1 MTCSPQDQLPVFAV
15 AQMNSQDSIAQNLAN
30 TALLMQQA
38 HEQHA
43 SLLVL
48 PENFACF
55 AAGQQ
60 LKTAERFDELQQQL
74 QQLAATYHLWLV
86 AGSMPCPY
94 RPNGQT
100 VPNSRVRST
109 SLLIS
114 PEAKTVARYDKIHL
128 FDVQVG
134 DNTGSYQESA
144 TFEPGD
150 EVVVANTPFGQLGM
164 MICYDLRFPEL
175 ALALRKQEAD
185 FLTAPSAFTEMTGR
199 LHWQLLLR
207 ARAADTQCY
216 VLGAGQ
222 QGTHGTQPPLR
233 HTWGHSAIS
242 NAAGEIV
249 AERTEAGMGI
259 LTATFDQNAIQKR
272 RESMPLMQ
280 HRRLGLLKDF

>member
-1 MTCSPQDQLPVFAV
+1 MFAV
-15 AQMNSQDSIAQNLAN
+15 AQMNSQDSIDQNLAN
-30 TALLMQQA
+30 ATLLMQQA
-38 HEQHA
+38 REQQA

-60 LKTAERFDELQQQL
+60 ARTAERFDELQHQL
-74 QQLAATYHLWLV
+74 QQLAATHNLWLV
-86 AGSMPCPY
+86 AGSIPCPY
-94 RPNGQT
+94 RPDGQT
-100 VPNSRVRST
+100 VPEGRVRST

-114 PEAKTVARYDKIHL
+114 PDGSTAARYDKIHL

-134 DNTGSYQESA
+134 DTTGSYQESA
-144 TFEPGD
+144 TFEPGED
-150 EVVVANTPFGQLGM
+150 VVVANTPFGRLGM
-164 MICYDLRFPEL
+164 MVCYDLRFPEL
-175 ALALRKQEAD
+175 ALALRRQGAD
-185 FLTAPSAFTEMTGR
+185 VLTAPSAFTEMTGR

-222 QGTHGTQPPLR
+222 QGTHGSRQ
-233 HTWGHSAIS
+233 TWGHCAIS

-249 AERTEAGMGI
+249 AERTDAGMGI
-259 LTATFDQNAIQKR
+259 VTAKFDLQAVQKR
-272 RESMPLMQ
+272 RESMPLLQ

>member
-1 MTCSPQDQLPVFAV
+1 MPVFAV

-38 HEQHA
+38 REQHV

-86 AGSMPCPY
+86 AGSIPCPY

-114 PEAKTVARYDKIHL
+114 PEGKTVARYDKIHL

-150 EVVVANTPFGQLGM
+150 EIVVANTPFGRLGM

-175 ALALRKQEAD
+175 ALALRKQGAD

-222 QGTHGTQPPLR
+222 QGTHGTRQPLR
-233 HTWGHSAIS
+233 QTWGHSAIS

-259 LTATFDQNAIQKR
+259 VAATFDHTTIQKR
-272 RESMPLMQ
+272 RESMPLMR